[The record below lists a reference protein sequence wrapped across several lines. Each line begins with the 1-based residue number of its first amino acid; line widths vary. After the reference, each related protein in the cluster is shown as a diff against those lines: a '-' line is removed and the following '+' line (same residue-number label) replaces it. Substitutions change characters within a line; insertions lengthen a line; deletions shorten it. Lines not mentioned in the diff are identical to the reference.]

1 MNQERKLSFF
11 LPPISPVKDANGKNV
26 TPATLVPHKELT
38 LEEVWNIVTG
48 SPRLKKLTE
57 AAAAAY
63 GDEKEYRRLKQSTL
77 PYVTPCG
84 TFSYRRSD
92 RLLAPSGLSI
102 LDLDHLDSREEAE
115 RMRRQLF
122 DDPFLLPEL
131 VFVSP
136 GGHGVKAFVPYD
148 LGRTSD
154 VKQNAAENIYWLM
167 EYARLRYGD
176 CSDKDKGKGGDDS
189 GKDLVRACFLS
200 HDERA
205 LMRVKTPMG

>member
-77 PYVTPCG
+77 HTSPPAELSATAGATGCW
-84 TFSYRRSD
+84 
-92 RLLAPSGLSI
+92 LLR
-102 LDLDHLDSREEAE
+102 D
-115 RMRRQLF
+115 
-122 DDPFLLPEL
+122 
-131 VFVSP
+131 
-136 GGHGVKAFVPYD
+136 
-148 LGRTSD
+148 
-154 VKQNAAENIYWLM
+154 
-167 EYARLRYGD
+167 
-176 CSDKDKGKGGDDS
+176 
-189 GKDLVRACFLS
+189 
-200 HDERA
+200 
-205 LMRVKTPMG
+205 

>member
-92 RLLAPSGLSI
+92 RLLAPSGLSWTWTI
-102 LDLDHLDSREEAE
+102 WTAA
-115 RMRRQLF
+115 RR
-122 DDPFLLPEL
+122 PKGCAG
-131 VFVSP
+131 S
-136 GGHGVKAFVPYD
+136 
-148 LGRTSD
+148 
-154 VKQNAAENIYWLM
+154 
-167 EYARLRYGD
+167 
-176 CSDKDKGKGGDDS
+176 CSTT
-189 GKDLVRACFLS
+189 LS
-200 HDERA
+200 CC
-205 LMRVKTPMG
+205 PNWCS

>member
-148 LGRTSD
+148 LETECGREHLLAD
-154 VKQNAAENIYWLM
+154 GIRPPEVW
-167 EYARLRYGD
+167 RLLGQRQGQR
-176 CSDKDKGKGGDDS
+176 S
-189 GKDLVRACFLS
+189 GLLGQRPGAGLLPVA
-200 HDERA
+200 
-205 LMRVKTPMG
+205 

>member
-77 PYVTPCG
+77 PY
-84 TFSYRRSD
+84 
-92 RLLAPSGLSI
+92 LSLI
-102 LDLDHLDSREEAE
+102 H
-115 RMRRQLF
+115 
-122 DDPFLLPEL
+122 
-131 VFVSP
+131 
-136 GGHGVKAFVPYD
+136 
-148 LGRTSD
+148 
-154 VKQNAAENIYWLM
+154 I
-167 EYARLRYGD
+167 
-176 CSDKDKGKGGDDS
+176 
-189 GKDLVRACFLS
+189 
-200 HDERA
+200 
-205 LMRVKTPMG
+205 

>member
-77 PYVTPCG
+77 PYVTPWTAARRPKGCAG
-84 TFSYRRSD
+84 SCSTTFSCC
-92 RLLAPSGLSI
+92 P
-102 LDLDHLDSREEAE
+102 
-115 RMRRQLF
+115 
-122 DDPFLLPEL
+122 
-131 VFVSP
+131 
-136 GGHGVKAFVPYD
+136 
-148 LGRTSD
+148 
-154 VKQNAAENIYWLM
+154 NW
-167 EYARLRYGD
+167 
-176 CSDKDKGKGGDDS
+176 CS
-189 GKDLVRACFLS
+189 
-200 HDERA
+200 
-205 LMRVKTPMG
+205 

>member
-48 SPRLKKLTE
+48 
-57 AAAAAY
+57 
-63 GDEKEYRRLKQSTL
+63 
-77 PYVTPCG
+77 
-84 TFSYRRSD
+84 
-92 RLLAPSGLSI
+92 I
-102 LDLDHLDSREEAE
+102 
-115 RMRRQLF
+115 
-122 DDPFLLPEL
+122 LLPEL

-176 CSDKDKGKGGDDS
+176 CSDKDKGKGVDYS

>member
-1 MNQERKLSFF
+1 MRQSY
-11 LPPISPVKDANGKNV
+11 
-26 TPATLVPHKELT
+26 EL
-38 LEEVWNIVTG
+38 
-48 SPRLKKLTE
+48 
-57 AAAAAY
+57 
-63 GDEKEYRRLKQSTL
+63 Q
-77 PYVTPCG
+77 
-84 TFSYRRSD
+84 
-92 RLLAPSGLSI
+92 
-102 LDLDHLDSREEAE
+102 
-115 RMRRQLF
+115 
-122 DDPFLLPEL
+122 L

-176 CSDKDKGKGGDDS
+176 CSDKDKGKGVDYS

>member
-57 AAAAAY
+57 AAY

-167 EYARLRYGD
+167 EYARLRR
-176 CSDKDKGKGGDDS
+176 KGLDESQDAHGLMCQSPCGTER
-189 GKDLVRACFLS
+189 GQRA
-200 HDERA
+200 
-205 LMRVKTPMG
+205 

>member
-122 DDPFLLPEL
+122 DDPFL
-131 VFVSP
+131 
-136 GGHGVKAFVPYD
+136 
-148 LGRTSD
+148 RTRR
-154 VKQNAAENIYWLM
+154 E
-167 EYARLRYGD
+167 G
-176 CSDKDKGKGGDDS
+176 
-189 GKDLVRACFLS
+189 F
-200 HDERA
+200 RA
-205 LMRVKTPMG
+205 LRSRPDKRRETECGREHLLADGIRPPEVWRLLGQRQGQRSGLLGQRPGAGLLPVA

>member
-176 CSDKDKGKGGDDS
+176 C
-189 GKDLVRACFLS
+189 
-200 HDERA
+200 
-205 LMRVKTPMG
+205 

>member
-38 LEEVWNIVTG
+38 FEEVWNIVTG

-102 LDLDHLDSREEAE
+102 LDLDHLDLSRI
-115 RMRRQLF
+115 
-122 DDPFLLPEL
+122 
-131 VFVSP
+131 
-136 GGHGVKAFVPYD
+136 H
-148 LGRTSD
+148 
-154 VKQNAAENIYWLM
+154 I
-167 EYARLRYGD
+167 
-176 CSDKDKGKGGDDS
+176 
-189 GKDLVRACFLS
+189 
-200 HDERA
+200 
-205 LMRVKTPMG
+205 

>member
-63 GDEKEYRRLKQSTL
+63 GDEKEYRRLKQS
-77 PYVTPCG
+77 
-84 TFSYRRSD
+84 
-92 RLLAPSGLSI
+92 
-102 LDLDHLDSREEAE
+102 EEAE

-176 CSDKDKGKGGDDS
+176 CSDKDKGKGVDYS